1 VAESTAMLSGV
12 GPGVLVEPLTGRE
25 CNPSALRPEVLLRL
39 SFYRAHGVGPG
50 DRVFVHY
57 GNRIEFFADLLAIWE
72 LGASVVPLDPTL
84 TAFQLV
90 NLARVAKPRLSLWHP
105 TLDAAAAGDL
115 AAEGAACIVS
125 PALGST
131 PTAKEVA
138 RAHDVALDD
147 EALILFTSGTTGSPK
162 GVVHTHRSLRAR
174 WDGLRASLGLEKF
187 RRTLCLLPTHFGHG
201 LICNALFPWLS
212 GQTVIVVPPF
222 QARVTSQLG
231 ALIDEHQIT
240 CLSSVPSL
248 WTLALRLAAPPRAA
262 TLARV
267 LCGSAPL
274 SAALWRSIQTW
285 AGTRDVLNA
294 YGLTETGSWVA
305 GTTVPDFVPEDGLIG
320 EPWGATI
327 RILPQGNTNGG
338 FSAPIECAPG
348 EEGYVWIKTPALM
361 REYLGREDLTR
372 HAVAAGWL
380 LTGDIGYVDDRGRLY
395 LRGRER
401 EELNKGGIKVHPAD
415 IEAAAQAGAS
425 MLETCSFAVDD
436 PLYGQNVALALVVDP
451 EDETA
456 LRAIYRGLTARLA
469 PHQIPS
475 RWYAV
480 AEIAR
485 TANGKIDRQ
494 ETARRCAALAPL
506 DTKKLK

>member
-1 VAESTAMLSGV
+1 L
-12 GPGVLVEPLTGRE
+12 
-25 CNPSALRPEVLLRL
+25 AL
-39 SFYRAHGVGPG
+39 YRAHGVAPG
-50 DRVFVHY
+50 DRVFIHF
-57 GNRIEFFADLLAIWE
+57 GNRIEFFADLLAIWQ
-72 LGASVVPLDPTL
+72 LGASAVPLDPTL
-84 TAFQLV
+84 TAFQIV
-90 NLARVAKPRLSLWHP
+90 NLARAAKPRISLWHP
-105 TLDAAAAGDL
+105 TVDATVAHDL
-115 AAEGAACIVS
+115 ADEGAACVVS
-125 PALGST
+125 PPVGST
-131 PTAKEVA
+131 ATTTMEPA
-138 RAHDVALDD
+138 RAHELALDD

-174 WDGLRASLGLEKF
+174 WAGLRDSLGLEKF

-212 GQTVIVVPPF
+212 GQTLLVVPPF
-222 QARVTSQLG
+222 QSRVLSRLG
-231 ALIDEHQIT
+231 ALVDEHQIT

-248 WTLALRLAAPPRAA
+248 WTLALRLAAPPRTK
-262 TLARV
+262 TLGRV

-285 AGTRDVLNA
+285 SGTTDVLNA

-327 RILPQGNTNGG
+327 RILHQGSTNGG
-338 FSAPIECAPG
+338 MPASADCKPE
-348 EEGYVWIKTPALM
+348 EEGYVWIRTPALM

-401 EELNKGGIKVHPAD
+401 EEINKGGIKVHPAD
-415 IEAAAQAGAS
+415 IEAAAQAGAGT
-425 MLETCSFAVDD
+425 LEACSFAFDD
-436 PLYGQNVALALVVDP
+436 PLYGQNVALALVVDA
-451 EDETA
+451 EDERA
-456 LRAIYRGLTARLA
+456 LRAIYRGLTTRLA
-469 PHQIPS
+469 PHQLPA

-480 AEIAR
+480 PEIAR